1 MLTVPHKQ
9 ASFYTKSVYT
19 LTDATTARIMTL
31 TRETNCAAPSHAAPM
46 VTVKVA
52 LPTAEVTE
60 DPPGVAVRV
69 RV

>member
-1 MLTVPHKQ
+1 MQTVPHKQ
-9 ASFYTKSVYT
+9 VSSYTKLVYT
-19 LTDATTARIMTL
+19 LTDATTARMMTL
-31 TRETNCAAPSHAAPM
+31 TREPICAAPLHVAPT
-46 VTVKVA
+46 VTVRVA